1 MSKESKEIMDTSQKS
16 SMEWILR
23 PFQEFTGLEASAGIL
38 LFLCTVVAL
47 VWANSPWS
55 DGYFNLWQTK
65 LQVGIG
71 GFLLDKPLIL
81 WINDGLMAMFFFVVG
96 LEIKREILV
105 GELSSPKQA
114 ALPIAAAIGGMV
126 TPAIIYLVFNG
137 GKAGASGWG
146 IPMATDIA
154 FALGA
159 LAILG
164 KRVPV
169 SLKIFLTSVAIVD
182 DIGAVLVIAFF
193 YTSQIYWSNLIVGAA
208 FLAALLATNRAGV
221 RNPLVYAALGIGGLW
236 LAFLMSGVHATI
248 AGVLAAMT
256 IPARARIG
264 KEEFL
269 ERGRNLLDEFKD
281 VGGGGSIL
289 TSKQQ
294 HEVVEAIESASK
306 LAQTP
311 LQRLEH
317 ALHPW
322 VIFGVMPV
330 FALANAGVN
339 LGGGLAALF
348 TNPVALGI
356 LFGLVLGKQVGVTLF
371 SWFAV
376 RIGIATLP
384 SGVSWLKIYGVGWL
398 AGIGFTMS
406 LFIAGL
412 AFEDDEI
419 LSVAKLGIL
428 TASLIA
434 GVGGWVILRNTGKEN
449 KRPPGLVE
457 N

>member
-1 MSKESKEIMDTSQKS
+1 MDTSQKS
-16 SMEWILR
+16 SIEWILR
-23 PFQEFTGLEASAGIL
+23 PFQEFTRLEASAGIL

-55 DGYFNLWQTK
+55 DGYFHLWQTK

-114 ALPIAAAIGGMV
+114 TLPIAAAIGGMV

-169 SLKIFLTSVAIVD
+169 FLKIFLTSVAIVD

-294 HEVVEAIESASK
+294 LEVVEAIESASK

-376 RIGIATLP
+376 WIGIAILP